1 MDKHVVLPMYLRE
14 GIKPLKQG
22 YPKRVKVFVFD
33 VETYDGEPYL
43 LTFND
48 GEHVS
53 FIKVDKN
60 TVLDKFLEY
69 LLNHCSNNKY
79 SYILFSHNL
88 PFDLTAIFTKYEMK
102 IFQHRTATYIHI
114 DKTRKEPLAIIKL
127 FTHKVWFAHIKLK
140 NKATIKVVDSASFLK
155 GSLYELSRTLKF
167 KYVKRERPLFVEQ
180 GKKPQNRYEW
190 LELYRYCYDEI
201 KAQYELAQYILNMH
215 KRYDT
220 TFTVSI
226 AQLSSKIFRKHFLK
240 ERIPQIPYEIK
251 KLAELTI
258 HGGRASVFVP
268 TPILIPN
275 VKMYDYNSF
284 YPFSMANLPNL
295 TKGSWKKVYE
305 FDNEHEGFYVIRGF
319 VKPCK
324 YPIIIKS
331 IERMEF
337 ANGEYVSDIPIA
349 SYELR
354 EALRNNE
361 LELTEIRGY
370 VWIPHPEATNPFRDY
385 VMHFYNLKE
394 QYEKDSPLYIQ
405 AKLLLNS
412 LYGKT
417 YQTLIHPKS
426 ENKEDF
432 RVIPEQKKVVKIETL
447 YKAGGLYLPHVGS
460 WITSQCRA
468 ILHHDLHAYEG
479 LDCATDSFKTT
490 MNIPTNETL
499 GSLKKENEGML
510 LLLRPKLYVMFSN
523 ERQKEILSNGD
534 LREYLKKELNTMQIG
549 KDITKYALHGFQG
562 NVYTLLN
569 MIAKG
574 EHEYYVKHMIKIRE
588 AIRQNKQP
596 RTMITQKR
604 TLKIPY
610 TINDYH
616 IQNFH

>member
-1 MDKHVVLPMYLRE
+1 MYLRE

-22 YPKRVKVFVFD
+22 YPKRVKALVFD
-33 VETYDGEPYL
+33 TETCDGEPYL

-60 TVLDKFLEY
+60 TVLDKFIEY
-69 LLNHCSNNKY
+69 LLNHCVSNKY

-102 IFQHRTATYIHI
+102 IFRYRTATYMHYI
-114 DKTRKEPLAIIKL
+114 DKTKKEPLAIIKL
-127 FTHKVWFAHIKLK
+127 FTHKVWFAQIKLK

-155 GSLYELSRTLKF
+155 GSLYELSRTLDF
-167 KYVKRERPLFVEQ
+167 KYKKYERPLFVEQ
-180 GKKPQNRYEW
+180 GKKPKNREEW
-190 LELYRYCYDEI
+190 NQLYIYCYHEI

-240 ERIPQIPYEIK
+240 ERIPQIPYDIK

-268 TPILIPN
+268 TPTLIPN

-305 FDNEHEGFYVIRGF
+305 FDNEHEGFYVISGF

-331 IERMEF
+331 VGRMEF
-337 ANGEYVSDIPIA
+337 ADGEYVSDIPIA

-361 LELTEIRGY
+361 LELTEIHGY

-394 QYEKDSPLYIQ
+394 QYEMY
-405 AKLLLNS
+405 
-412 LYGKT
+412 
-417 YQTLIHPKS
+417 
-426 ENKEDF
+426 
-432 RVIPEQKKVVKIETL
+432 
-447 YKAGGLYLPHVGS
+447 
-460 WITSQCRA
+460 
-468 ILHHDLHAYEG
+468 
-479 LDCATDSFKTT
+479 
-490 MNIPTNETL
+490 
-499 GSLKKENEGML
+499 
-510 LLLRPKLYVMFSN
+510 
-523 ERQKEILSNGD
+523 
-534 LREYLKKELNTMQIG
+534 
-549 KDITKYALHGFQG
+549 
-562 NVYTLLN
+562 
-569 MIAKG
+569 
-574 EHEYYVKHMIKIRE
+574 
-588 AIRQNKQP
+588 
-596 RTMITQKR
+596 
-604 TLKIPY
+604 
-610 TINDYH
+610 
-616 IQNFH
+616 